1 MPRGDFGLLLLL
13 GALGTTGHFI
23 FIRAFRGAPASAL
36 TPFTYTQLV
45 WAVLLG
51 WLVFGQFPDGYALAG
66 IAVIAGSGL
75 LLAWHER
82 RRARTASALP
92 APHRRRLSFRANALE
107 SVRWSDQFRSARTSS
122 RTEDL

>member
-1 MPRGDFGLLLLL
+1 MLI
-13 GALGTTGHFI
+13 GALGTSAHFI
-23 FIRAFRGAPASAL
+23 FIRAFRRAPASAL

-82 RRARTASALP
+82 RARAGGPLALREP
-92 APHRRRLSFRANALE
+92 AARRLISAANALE
-107 SVRWSDQFRSARTSS
+107 SVRWSDQFRSARTSFPH
-122 RTEDL
+122 RGT